1 MVVEL
6 YKKAKSLTYEL
17 AWEIAWKKEK
27 KIRSL
32 KEILCETA
40 KGKCDTVRRRKKKK
54 RKKNHVELTRDLI
67 SFNLYLIFY
76 LPRYNVLTIFLIVF
90 SFPLFS
96 LSFVSFYVLSP
107 GLLCRRLE
115 SFSRALPFTPVP
127 FVTISLSFA
136 LYLSLFLL
144 FYPFVSTS
152 HSLILPFIFRIH
164 IFAIRLSQMSAS
176 YLKKKTTLSM
186 PFTLFL
192 SLSRTRPTAKRQMA
206 NITYC
211 KEIIIPQNELATC

>member
-1 MVVEL
+1 MRQQ
-6 YKKAKSLTYEL
+6 
-17 AWEIAWKKEK
+17 KENATQ
-27 KIRSL
+27 S
-32 KEILCETA
+32 EE
-40 KGKCDTVRRRKKKK
+40 DKKK

-115 SFSRALPFTPVP
+115 SFCRALPFTPVP

-176 YLKKKTTLSM
+176 YLKKKNYFIYAFHS
-186 PFTLFL
+186 L
-192 SLSRTRPTAKRQMA
+192 SLSLV
-206 NITYC
+206 
-211 KEIIIPQNELATC
+211 LARLQRDKWQI

>member
-1 MVVEL
+1 MRQQKENATQSEED
-6 YKKAKSLTYEL
+6 K
-17 AWEIAWKKEK
+17 KKE
-27 KIRSL
+27 
-32 KEILCETA
+32 
-40 KGKCDTVRRRKKKK
+40 
-54 RKKNHVELTRDLI
+54 KKNHVELTRDLI

-152 HSLILPFIFRIH
+152 RSLILPFIFRIH

>member
-1 MVVEL
+1 MRQQ
-6 YKKAKSLTYEL
+6 
-17 AWEIAWKKEK
+17 KENATQ
-27 KIRSL
+27 S
-32 KEILCETA
+32 EE
-40 KGKCDTVRRRKKKK
+40 DQKKK

-127 FVTISLSFA
+127 FVTISLSRSLSTF
-136 LYLSLFLL
+136 LYSYYFILL
-144 FYPFVSTS
+144 FQLLTLSFS
-152 HSLILPFIFRIH
+152 HSY
-164 IFAIRLSQMSAS
+164 FAFT
-176 YLKKKTTLSM
+176 YL
-186 PFTLFL
+186 LFVCL
-192 SLSRTRPTAKRQMA
+192 KCL
-206 NITYC
+206 
-211 KEIIIPQNELATC
+211 LAI

>member
-1 MVVEL
+1 MRHSQ
-6 YKKAKSLTYEL
+6 KKT
-17 AWEIAWKKEK
+17 
-27 KIRSL
+27 
-32 KEILCETA
+32 
-40 KGKCDTVRRRKKKK
+40 KKK

-127 FVTISLSFA
+127 FVTISLIRSLPFSIPIILSFCFNF
-136 LYLSLFLL
+136 SL
-144 FYPFVSTS
+144 S
-152 HSLILPFIFRIH
+152 HSPIH
-164 IFAIRLSQMSAS
+164 ISHSHIC
-176 YLKKKTTLSM
+176 Y
-186 PFTLFL
+186 
-192 SLSRTRPTAKRQMA
+192 SLVS
-206 NITYC
+206 NVC
-211 KEIIIPQNELATC
+211 